1 MFSFV
6 PLINNSVTIGL
17 SFLLLS
23 ITAIISSKKKKKNLR
38 FLLGMYSSV
47 FLYISSISFEYSI
60 KALESLK
67 CFKPGFSSLLIK
79 N

>member
-23 ITAIISSKKKKKNLR
+23 ITAIISSKKKKKKI
-38 FLLGMYSSV
+38 YV
-47 FLYISSISFEYSI
+47 FYWGCILQCFYIYHLYHSSIQ
-60 KALESLK
+60 
-67 CFKPGFSSLLIK
+67 
-79 N
+79 